1 MKKNLN
7 KKIGIL
13 GGTFDPAHIGHIKI
27 SKVAKKKFKLNKI
40 IWAITNK
47 NPFKKKTKLNL
58 LERMRYAK
66 KINLKNKFIKV
77 VFFEKKIKS
86 KKTIDLIN
94 FIKKSEN
101 TKNIYFIMGAD
112 NLINF
117 HKWQSAHRIFNEIP
131 IVVFRRYG
139 YNKQAL
145 KSYISNL
152 YKNFRVKNKN
162 IDINN
167 FNELPSWTIIQN
179 KEIRIS
185 STEIRKQRELL
196 RSKN

>member
-101 TKNIYFIMGAD
+101 TTNIYFILGAD

-117 HKWQSAHRIFNEIP
+117 HKWHKWKIISQKCN
-131 IVVFRRYG
+131 IVVFDRHG
-139 YNKQAL
+139 YKKKSLNSSSFKTLKGKNLKFVKFNKV
-145 KSYISNL
+145 N
-152 YKNFRVKNKN
+152 
-162 IDINN
+162 
-167 FNELPSWTIIQN
+167 
-179 KEIRIS
+179 IS
-185 STEIRKQRELL
+185 SSQLRKI
-196 RSKN
+196 